1 MDLLGNL
8 IIALGRLAR
17 FGIDVL
23 QLLII
28 IQAILSWVGASLPL
42 NTFTRLL
49 YAITE
54 TIYRPIRTAI
64 PTCFGAIDFTP
75 WVALAGLYLI
85 DTKVVSAIIRM
96 GYQLAR

>member
-8 IIALGRLAR
+8 LIAVGRLGR

-23 QLLII
+23 QLLVI
-28 IQAILSWVGASLPL
+28 IQSVLSWVGTSLPL

-54 TIYRPIRTAI
+54 AIYRPIRAVI
-64 PTCFGAIDFTP
+64 PTCSGAIDFTP
-75 WVALAGLYLI
+75 LVALAGLYLI
-85 DTKVVSAIIRM
+85 DSVVVSAIIRM